1 MQSEFAWI
9 ESIAPDM
16 LSVAAKRYQILQF
29 IKWMEPVGR
38 RSLANQM
45 HTSERTLRTEIDFLR
60 RQGLL
65 ESSRSGVVMTPQ
77 GREVFASMDHFMNQ
91 LLGISADEKKLASVL
106 GIKHCLIVSGDADQ
120 SSRVL
125 DDMGRALAR
134 TMQLLL
140 PLGKITIAVMGGTTL
155 ARAARQMNYQLS
167 TGRDL
172 MFVPARG
179 GVGET
184 VDIQANSVAAAMAES
199 TGGSYK
205 VLYIPENV
213 SSETYAPLLKEPA
226 VKEVLQLIDNSSVVI
241 HSVGEALVMARR
253 RNMDESIQN
262 MLRDKHAVAEAFGT
276 FFDASGKIVYKIPKI
291 GLTIRNL
298 DDVPFVFAIAGGR
311 SKASAIRAYM
321 QHAPSNT
328 WLITD
333 AGAANLILTGVNPLK

>member
-16 LSVAAKRYQILQF
+16 LAVATKRYQILQYVN
-29 IKWMEPVGR
+29 WMEPVGR
-38 RSLANQM
+38 RSLADQM

-65 ESSRSGVVMTPQ
+65 ESSRSGVVMTRH
-77 GREVFASMDHFMNQ
+77 GREVFASMDDFMNQ
-91 LLGISADEKKLASVL
+91 LLGIRTDEKMLASKL
-106 GIKHCLIVSGDADQ
+106 GIEHCLIVSGDADQ

-125 DDMGRALAR
+125 DDMGRTLAR

-140 PLGKITIAVMGGTTL
+140 PLGKQTVAVMGGTTL
-155 ARAARQMNYQLS
+155 ARAAQQMNYQLS

-226 VKEVLQLIDNSSVVI
+226 VKEVLQLIDNASVVI

-253 RNMDESIQN
+253 RNMDAEIQN
-262 MLRDKHAVAEAFGT
+262 MLQKQQAVAEAFGT

-298 DDVPFVFAIAGGR
+298 DEIPFVFAIAGGR
-311 SKASAIRAYM
+311 SKASAIQAYM
-321 QHAPSNT
+321 QHAPKNT

-333 AGAANLILTGVNPLK
+333 AGAANTILTGVNPLK